1 MYVTIQDMKILLV
14 EDDLKVASFIKKG
27 LTENNMLVDLATD
40 GEIGEIFSSDNDY
53 NLIILDILLP
63 KLSGL
68 ELCRRIRQKDTK
80 TPILLLTALGTTD
93 DKVTGLD
100 AGADD
105 YLVKPFEFRELLAR
119 IHALTRRTFDLSSN
133 QILTIADLEV
143 NLSSKSV
150 VRDNKEIHLTARE
163 FNLLVYLLRNKGK
176 VISRSEIEEKIWGTT
191 FDRESNV
198 VDVYINFLRKK
209 IDKEFEPKLIHTLIG
224 MGYVIKIKAT

>member
-1 MYVTIQDMKILLV
+1 MKILLV

-40 GEIGEIFSSDNDY
+40 GEIGEVLAADNDY

-63 KLSGL
+63 KLSGI
-68 ELCRRIRQKDTK
+68 ELCKIIRQKDTK

-93 DKVTGLD
+93 DKVNGLN

-119 IHALTRRTFDLSSN
+119 IHALTRRSFDLSSN
-133 QILTIADLEV
+133 QLLSIADLEV
-143 NLSSKSV
+143 NMASKV
-150 VRDNKEIHLTARE
+150 VIRAGKEIHLTARE
-163 FNLLVYLLRNKGK
+163 FNLLVYLMRNKGN
-176 VISRSEIEEKIWGTT
+176 VISRSEIEEKIWGTI

-224 MGYVIKIKAT
+224 MGYVVKIKNA

>member
-1 MYVTIQDMKILLV
+1 MKILLV

-40 GEIGEIFSSDNDY
+40 GAIGEVLAADNDY

-68 ELCRRIRQKDTK
+68 ELCLKIRQTDTK

-93 DKVTGLD
+93 DKVNGLN

-119 IHALTRRTFDLSSN
+119 IHALTRRSFDLSSN
-133 QILTIADLEV
+133 QLLSIADLEI
-143 NLSSKSV
+143 NLASKGV
-150 VRDNKEIHLTARE
+150 VRAGKEIHLTARE
-163 FNLLVYLLRNKGK
+163 FNLLVYLLRNKGN
-176 VISRSEIEEKIWGTT
+176 VISRSEIEEKIWGTI

-224 MGYVIKIKAT
+224 MGYVIKVKNS

>member
-1 MYVTIQDMKILLV
+1 MKILLV

-40 GEIGEIFSSDNDY
+40 GEIGEVFSSDNDY

-119 IHALTRRTFDLSSN
+119 INALTRRTFDLSSN
-133 QILTIADLEV
+133 QLLTLADLEV
-143 NLSSKSV
+143 DLSSKCV
-150 VRDNKEIHLTARE
+150 KRMDKEIHLTARE
-163 FNLLVYLLRNKGK
+163 FNLLAYLLRNKGK
-176 VISRSEIEEKIWGTT
+176 VISRSEIEEKIWGTI
-191 FDRESNV
+191 FERESNV

-224 MGYVIKIKAT
+224 MGYVVKIKTV

>member
-1 MYVTIQDMKILLV
+1 MKILLV

-40 GEIGEIFSSDNDY
+40 GEIGEVLAADNDY

-63 KLSGL
+63 KLNGI
-68 ELCRRIRQKDTK
+68 ELCKKIRQKDTK

-93 DKVTGLD
+93 DKVTGLN

-119 IHALTRRTFDLSSN
+119 IYALTRRSFDLSSN
-133 QILTIADLEV
+133 QLLSIADLEV
-143 NLSSKSV
+143 NLSSKMV
-150 VRDNKEIHLTARE
+150 VRAGKEIHLTARE
-163 FNLLVYLLRNKGK
+163 FNLLVYLLRNKGN
-176 VISRSEIEEKIWGTT
+176 VISRSEIEEKIWGTI
-191 FDRESNV
+191 FERESNV

-224 MGYVIKIKAT
+224 MGYVIKIKNG

>member
-1 MYVTIQDMKILLV
+1 MKILLV

-119 IHALTRRTFDLSSN
+119 IHALTRRSFDLISN
-133 QILTIADLEV
+133 QLLTIANLEV

-150 VRDNKEIHLTARE
+150 IRDNKEIHLTARE

-209 IDKEFEPKLIHTLIG
+209 IDKEFDPKLIHTLIG
-224 MGYVIKIKAT
+224 MGYVIKIKPA